1 MNHFER
7 GCWRA
12 GPGARVKPDETASGR
27 GRNGGKAMAVAT
39 LLAALGLGAPAFG
52 MPQGGVVS
60 AGQGVIALDG
70 TTTTVTQQSGRLA
83 VNWNSFGIGANETV
97 RFVQPGAGAV
107 ALNRVLG
114 AEASAIYGR
123 LQANGQVFLLN
134 PNGIL
139 FGASAQVNVGGLV
152 ASTLGLGD
160 ADFLAGR
167 YRFTSTGLSPA
178 GVTNQGRIT
187 ASDGGYVALLGGQIS
202 NQGTI
207 VARLGS
213 VALAAGSDIALDFA
227 GDGLLGVTVNRGAL
241 DALVHNGQA
250 IHADGGQVL
259 MTARAADDIVRAA
272 VNNEGVVEARA
283 LENRAGRI
291 VLAAEGAKAE
301 VHLGGTLDASG
312 GGRVLADA
320 HAGDLSV
327 DGRVD
332 VSNTQGVGGTA
343 HLLGGRVGLFG
354 SARVDAG
361 GRDGGGTVLVGG
373 DFQGKNA
380 DVHNAR
386 QTALSADARID
397 ASATGQGNGGRVI
410 VWSDGQTVAQGAIT
424 ARGGANGGNGGF
436 VEVSGKDTLHFSS
449 QVDTT
454 AAKGSMGTLLLDP
467 TDIDVIDCI
476 GGPCGFNTPIIGFGD
491 LPSGGDSTVRGAT
504 LSAATT
510 NVSLQ
515 ATNSINF
522 YDPVSVT
529 TAGLSLTAEAGNA
542 INVYGTIHAP
552 GSITLKAPSVFISS
566 NVDAGEH
573 ISLLADGLA
582 VSGGASALVNAPSV
596 TIKPYSAGFGLN
608 IGGSASGSAL
618 TISTGTLGGI
628 SANATLTLQG
638 RDVTLNTVLNRA
650 GDTVMAADRAFTN
663 TIANGMS
670 SGGRYLVYA
679 TDPGTTTRNVTSGF
693 SKHYEVTYTGTTPA
707 YASAGNW
714 FFYSV
719 APTLQVHPDGGTVV
733 YGSAVPGGYALGA
746 GGFIDGDNA
755 ASAGVSGTVTFGL
768 PMASYSSGGHL
779 NVGTYGMD
787 YAGGLLSSLG
797 YRFVS
802 APGSLSVTPAT
813 VAVAAA
819 PVTKVYDGTT
829 TASLGTVA
837 FAGMLAGDSLGLT
850 GSLHF
855 ADPNA
860 ARGKMLAASVVLSGA
875 DAANYLL
882 TAPTLTGDITPARL
896 QVRALDDSR
905 VAGGMPYQGGAG
917 VAYDGFVAG
926 ESTAVLGGQLH
937 YGGTAQGAS
946 TAGRYTITASGLQA
960 INYDIRYADGTLL
973 LREQASVQ
981 PSVPAPTTEAPATP
995 KATASAVERYR
1006 SGVLSALSAVRDESS
1021 RSDDAPAEMLTVVG
1035 SGMRLPEGLVGE

>member
-1 MNHFER
+1 MNHCER
-7 GCWRA
+7 WTWRA
-12 GPGARVKPDETASGR
+12 A
-27 GRNGGKAMAVAT
+27 
-39 LLAALGLGAPAFG
+39 LLAALGVGGPAFA
-52 MPQGGVVS
+52 MPQGGAVS
-60 AGQGVIALDG
+60 AGQGAITVDG
-70 TTTTVTQQSGRLA
+70 NTTTVTQQSGRLA

-114 AEASAIYGR
+114 TEASAIYGR
-123 LQANGQVFLLN
+123 LEANGQVFLLN

-139 FGASAQVNVGGLV
+139 FGAGAQVNVGGLV

-178 GVTNQGRIT
+178 GVTNQGQIT
-187 ASDGGYVALLGGQIS
+187 ASDGGYVALLGGQVS
-202 NQGTI
+202 NQGTV

-213 VALAAGSDIALDFA
+213 VAMAAGSDITLDFA
-227 GDGLLGVTVNRGAL
+227 GDGLLGLTVNRGAL

-250 IHADGGQVL
+250 IRADGGQVL
-259 MTARAADDIVRAA
+259 MTARAADDVVRAA

-301 VHLGGTLDASG
+301 IHAGGTLDASG

-332 VSNTQGVGGTA
+332 VSNAQGAGGTV

-354 SARVDAG
+354 NAQVDAG

-386 QTALSADARID
+386 QTVLSVNARID

-410 VWSDGQTVAQGAIT
+410 VWSDGQTVAQGAIA

-436 VEVSGKDTLHFSS
+436 VEVSGKDTLGFSAR
-449 QVDTT
+449 VDTT

-467 TDIDVIDCI
+467 TDLDIIDCRD
-476 GGPCGFNTPIIGFGD
+476 PCGFNTPIIGFGD
-491 LPSGGDSTVRGAT
+491 LPSGGLSTVFGST

-522 YDPVSVT
+522 YDPVSVAA
-529 TAGLSLTAEAGNA
+529 AGLSLTAEAGNA
-542 INVYGTIHAP
+542 INVYNTIHAP
-552 GSITLKAPSVFISS
+552 GTVTLKAPGIYISS
-566 NVDAGEH
+566 SVDAGERV
-573 ISLLADGLA
+573 SLLADGLI
-582 VSGGASALVNAPSV
+582 VSSGAGALVNAPSV
-596 TIKPYSAGFGLN
+596 TIKPYSDGFGLN
-608 IGGSASGSAL
+608 IGGSATGSAL
-618 TISTGTLGGI
+618 TISTGTLSGI
-628 SANATLTLQG
+628 SAYATLTLQG
-638 RDVTLNTVLNRA
+638 QDITLNTVLNRP
-650 GDTVMAADRAFTN
+650 GDTVMAADRTFTN

-670 SGGRYLVYA
+670 SSGRYLVYA
-679 TDPGTTTRNVTSGF
+679 ADPATSTRNVTSGF
-693 SKHYEVTYTGTTPA
+693 SKHYDVSYTGTTPA
-707 YASAGNW
+707 YASTGNW

-719 APTLQVHPDGGTVV
+719 APTLQITPDGGTVV
-733 YGSAVPGGYALGA
+733 YGSAVPGGYTLGA
-746 GGFIDGDNA
+746 GGFIDGDSA
-755 ASAGVSGTVTFGL
+755 ASAGLSGTATFGL
-768 PMASYSSGGHL
+768 PTASYSSGGHL

-787 YAGGLLSSLG
+787 YTGGLLSSLG

-802 APGSLSVTPAT
+802 VPGSSLSVTPASVT
-813 VAVAAA
+813 VASA
-819 PVTKVYDGTT
+819 PVGKVYDGTT
-829 TASLGTVA
+829 TASFGTVA
-837 FAGMLAGDSLGLT
+837 FSGMLAGDSLGLA

-855 ADPNA
+855 ADANVGA
-860 ARGKMLAASVVLSGA
+860 GKLLAGSVVLSGA

-896 QVRALDDSR
+896 LVRALDDAR
-905 VAGGMPYQGGAG
+905 TANGTPYQGGAG
-917 VAYDGFVAG
+917 VVYDGFVGG
-926 ESTAVLGGQLH
+926 ESAGVLGGQLR

-946 TAGRYTITASGLQA
+946 AAGRYTITASGLQA
-960 INYDIRYADGTLL
+960 TNYDIRYADGTLV
-973 LREQASVQ
+973 LREQAQVPPGVAASQ
-981 PSVPAPTTEAPATP
+981 PEALAVPGIWTGQAQRRR
-995 KATASAVERYR
+995 SAV
-1006 SGVLSALSAVRDESS
+1006 VAALSATRDESS
-1021 RSDDAPAEMLTVVG
+1021 SSDDTPAELLTVVG